1 MRSGLEIGTVDTLV
15 LFGGGSLIIEFAT
28 ESIKRGIN
36 TYVFA
41 VKRHLEEVIDIE
53 TGLTLKDTLEKE
65 NINFYHVNDINNSP
79 ELGAVIAGEK
89 DVVGIGLGEAYTF
102 SKETIALFKGRL
114 FDFMVIRLPQYRGGA
129 HFTWQI
135 LRRDRIGCWNI
146 QLINEEMIPGV
157 YDSGEILK
165 TREYV
170 IPQWARI
177 PQDYFKIANDE
188 ALRLF
193 IEFIDEI
200 QEEKEFKLRRLEENI
215 SSYFPRLYTLKHGFI
230 NWSWD
235 TDEIETFICAFDDPY
250 AGASTFFNKNRV
262 FLKKCYAEYKEGI
275 FHPFMSGIVY
285 RISNGS
291 VFIASKDGA
300 LVAGSVLDEQGNNIV
315 KKLKVGQ
322 RFYTPHKYLEEAM
335 LFNAE
340 YDTEGLM
347 KGGDGRGL

>member
-1 MRSGLEIGTVDTLV
+1 MVKSSVMIPPVKTLI
-15 LFGGGSLIIEFAT
+15 LFGGGSLIVEFARK
-28 ESIKRGIN
+28 SIKRNIK
-36 TYVFA
+36 TYIFA
-41 VKRHLEEVIDIE
+41 VTRHLEEVIDIE
-53 TGLTLKDTLEKE
+53 NSLTLKVALEKE
-65 NINFYHVNDINNSP
+65 GIPFYHIKDINDSP
-79 ELGAVIAGEK
+79 ELRSIVSEAT
-89 DVVGIGLGEAYTF
+89 VGIGVGEAYTF
-102 SKETIALFKGRL
+102 NKETIDLFKGRL

-157 YDSGEILK
+157 YDSGEILR
-165 TREYV
+165 TREYT

-177 PQDYFKIANDE
+177 PQDYFKIANEE

-193 IEFIDEI
+193 IEFMDEI
-200 QEEKEFKLRRLEENI
+200 QEGKEFELNRLEENI

-235 TDEIETFICAFDDPY
+235 TDDIEAFICAFDEPY
-250 AGASTFFNKNRV
+250 AGASTFLNEKRV
-262 FLKKCYAEYKEGI
+262 FLKRCQTEYGEGR
-275 FHPFMSGIVY
+275 FPPFMSGLVY
-285 RISNGS
+285 RIFNES
-291 VFIASKDGA
+291 VFIATKDGA
-300 LVAGSVLDEQGNNIV
+300 LIVRSVMDEKGNNIV
-315 KKLKVGQ
+315 KELKVGQ

-347 KGGDGRGL
+347 KYS

>member
-1 MRSGLEIGTVDTLV
+1 MVKSSVMIPPVKTLI
-15 LFGGGSLIIEFAT
+15 LFGGGSLIVEFARK
-28 ESIKRGIN
+28 SIKRNIK
-36 TYVFA
+36 TYIFA
-41 VKRHLEEVIDIE
+41 VTRHLEEVIDIE
-53 TGLTLKDTLEKE
+53 NSLTLKAALERE
-65 NINFYHVNDINNSP
+65 GIPFYHTKDINDSP
-79 ELGAVIAGEK
+79 ELKSVVSK
-89 DVVGIGLGEAYTF
+89 DTIGIGVGEAYTF
-102 SKETIALFKGRL
+102 NKETIELFKGRL

-157 YDSGEILK
+157 YDSGEILR
-165 TREYV
+165 TREYT

-177 PQDYFKIANDE
+177 PQDYFKIANEE

-193 IEFIDEI
+193 IEFMDEI
-200 QEEKEFKLRRLEENI
+200 QEGKEFELNRLEENI

-235 TDEIETFICAFDDPY
+235 TDDIDAFVCAFGDPY
-250 AGASTFFNKNRV
+250 AGASTFLNEKRV
-262 FLKKCYAEYKEGI
+262 FLKRCQTEYGEGR
-275 FHPFMSGIVY
+275 FPPFMSGLVY
-285 RISNGS
+285 RIFNES
-291 VFIASKDGA
+291 VFIATKDGA
-300 LVAGSVLDEQGNNIV
+300 LIVRSVMDEKGNNIV
-315 KKLKVGQ
+315 KELKVGQ

-347 KGGDGRGL
+347 KYS

>member
-1 MRSGLEIGTVDTLV
+1 MTKLKIGAVDTLII
-15 LFGGGSLIIEFAT
+15 FGGGSLIIEFAK
-28 ESIKRGIN
+28 ESLRRKIR

-41 VKRHLEEVIDIE
+41 VTRHLEEVIDNE
-53 TGLTLKDTLEKE
+53 DGLKLKEVLERE
-65 NINFYHVNDINNSP
+65 GIPFYHTKDINDSP
-79 ELGAVIAGEK
+79 ELKSVVSK
-89 DVVGIGLGEAYTF
+89 DTIGIGVGEAYTF
-102 SKETIALFKGRL
+102 NKETIDLFKGRL

-157 YDSGEILK
+157 YDSGEILR
-165 TREYV
+165 TREYT

-177 PQDYFKIANDE
+177 PQDYFKIANEE

-193 IEFIDEI
+193 IEFMDEI
-200 QEEKEFKLRRLEENI
+200 QEGKEFELNRLEENI

-235 TDEIETFICAFDDPY
+235 TDDIEAFICAFDEPY
-250 AGASTFFNKNRV
+250 AGASTFLNEKRV
-262 FLKKCYAEYKEGI
+262 FLKRCQTEYGEGR
-275 FHPFMSGIVY
+275 FPPFMSGLVY
-285 RISNGS
+285 RIFNES
-291 VFIASKDGA
+291 VFIATKDGA
-300 LVAGSVLDEQGNNIV
+300 LIVRSVMDEKGNNIV
-315 KKLKVGQ
+315 KELKVGQ

-347 KGGDGRGL
+347 KYS